1 MYAFVCEAE
10 EAESDSNLA
19 DGRSLVGR
27 TDGEECTHGART
39 TTQRWLRLY
48 DSVLKI

>member
-19 DGRSLVGR
+19 DGRSLVCR
-27 TDGEECTHGART
+27 TDGECTHGADADAA
-39 TTQRWLRLY
+39 L
-48 DSVLKI
+48 VAVI